1 MINDNRA
8 KMMKQK
14 MPNHGNNKISP
25 KICLCSLKIIDKFFF
40 SIFLTIVGP
49 SGWEKS
55 SLSVQLLQRF
65 IYAAAKVNAVWFI
78 RLIFDLPAGRIVFD
92 SYKGRPLL
100 PEYVARARGHN
111 EIAEYLEDVTKR

>member
-1 MINDNRA
+1 MIDDNRA

-25 KICLCSLKIIDKFFF
+25 KICLCSLKIIDKYFF

-100 PEYVARARGHN
+100 PEYVARARGHD

>member
-1 MINDNRA
+1 MIDDKRSK
-8 KMMKQK
+8 KMKRK
-14 MPNHGNNKISP
+14 MPEHGHNKISP
-25 KICLCSLKIIDKFFF
+25 IICLCSLKIIANFFF
-40 SIFLTIVGP
+40 ISLTIVEP
-49 SGWEKS
+49 SGLEIP

>member
-1 MINDNRA
+1 MIGDNRA
-8 KMMKQK
+8 KVMKQK
-14 MPNHGNNKISP
+14 MPKHGHNKISP
-25 KICLCSLKIIDKFFF
+25 IICLCSLKIIDNFFF
-40 SIFLTIVGP
+40 IFLAIVGP
-49 SGWEKS
+49 SGWEKP

-65 IYAAAKVNAVWFI
+65 VYAAAKVNAVWFI

>member
-1 MINDNRA
+1 
-8 KMMKQK
+8 
-14 MPNHGNNKISP
+14 MPEYGYNKISP
-25 KICLCSLKIIDKFFF
+25 IICLCSLKIMDKGF
-40 SIFLTIVGP
+40 SIFLAIVGP
-49 SGWEKS
+49 SGSETAL
-55 SLSVQLLQRF
+55 LSVQLLQRF
-65 IYAAAKVNAVWFI
+65 IYVAAKVNAVWFI